1 MSNLNNE
8 DFNAIKEAAFINEWK
23 KPASDEVR
31 YYINTKEIMNLWSE
45 DKIKLGYSRRERSE
59 LEAHKWWYVES
70 KKGGFVLKTSMSY
83 NNTKHKYIFPSL
95 SGVLIEASKC
105 DLSD

>member
-1 MSNLNNE
+1 MNGKSPAVMKL
-8 DFNAIKEAAFINEWK
+8 DIN
-23 KPASDEVR
+23 
-31 YYINTKEIMNLWSE
+31 INTKEIMNLWSE

-95 SGVLIEASKC
+95 SGVLIEASKS